1 MAVGTPYQRVYGCMT
16 GFGSFLMRKAATSI
30 TTSRKGGGRYAKKPA
45 QKEERG
51 TLYKAVSQFSIDKK
65 KGAGEMEKKKY
76 IRFGEVPKSE
86 KSVNFINLSFDES
99 ANFNYE
105 VEQGNID
112 EAYSLIPPDALEDGV
127 SVFDCDKHSIPILS
141 SLRLV
146 KSLLARLDS
155 AIYLVEGEEV
165 GRGQDGEPLIRSVTI
180 VKKRRI
186 KKEILLDLVLEVLI
200 KNFENASFD
209 APKEVDSYQIYE
221 FGGRE
226 RVNKK
231 SGERVSEYEEVA
243 NPAEWVLSPLKVRYC
258 WMGWT
263 FSNPVKDFAD

>member
-1 MAVGTPYQRVYGCMT
+1 
-16 GFGSFLMRKAATSI
+16 
-30 TTSRKGGGRYAKKPA
+30 
-45 QKEERG
+45 
-51 TLYKAVSQFSIDKK
+51 
-65 KGAGEMEKKKY
+65 MEKRKEY
-76 IRFGEVPKSE
+76 IRFGEIPKSG
-86 KSVNFINLSFDES
+86 KSVNFIKMSFDES

-105 VEQGNID
+105 IEQGNID
-112 EAYSLIPPDALEDGV
+112 EAYSLITPDTLEDGV
-127 SVFDCDKHSIPILS
+127 SVFDCDKHSMMPILS

-186 KKEILLDLVLEVLI
+186 KKETLIDLVLEVLL

-209 APKEVDSYQIYE
+209 ASKEVGSCQVHE
-221 FGGRE
+221 FGGRQ
-226 RVNKK
+226 RINKK
-231 SGERVSEYEEVA
+231 TGERVSEYEEVA

>member
-1 MAVGTPYQRVYGCMT
+1 
-16 GFGSFLMRKAATSI
+16 
-30 TTSRKGGGRYAKKPA
+30 
-45 QKEERG
+45 
-51 TLYKAVSQFSIDKK
+51 
-65 KGAGEMEKKKY
+65 MEKRKKY
-76 IRFGEVPKSE
+76 IRFGEIPKSG
-86 KSVNFINLSFDES
+86 KSVNFIKMSFDES

-105 VEQGNID
+105 IEQGNIG
-112 EAYSLIPPDALEDGV
+112 EAYDLVSSDALEDGV
-127 SVFDCDKHSIPILS
+127 SVFDCDKHSMMPILS
-141 SLRLV
+141 NLRLV

-186 KKEILLDLVLEVLI
+186 KKETLIDLVLEVLI

-209 APKEVDSYQIYE
+209 ASKEVSSCQMHE
-221 FGGRE
+221 FGGRQ
-226 RVNKK
+226 RINKRT
-231 SGERVSEYEEVA
+231 GERVSEYEEVA

>member
-1 MAVGTPYQRVYGCMT
+1 
-16 GFGSFLMRKAATSI
+16 
-30 TTSRKGGGRYAKKPA
+30 
-45 QKEERG
+45 
-51 TLYKAVSQFSIDKK
+51 
-65 KGAGEMEKKKY
+65 MEKRKEY
-76 IRFGEVPKSE
+76 IRFGEIPKSG

-105 VEQGNID
+105 IEQGNIG
-112 EAYSLIPPDALEDGV
+112 EAYDLVSSDALEDGV
-127 SVFDCDKHSIPILS
+127 SVFDCNGDSFLPVLS
-141 SLRLV
+141 NLRLV

-155 AIYLVEGEEV
+155 AIYLAEGEEV

-180 VKKRRI
+180 IKKRRI
-186 KKEILLDLVLEVLI
+186 KKEVLLDLVLEVLL
-200 KNFENASFD
+200 KSFENAAFD
-209 APKEVDSYQIYE
+209 ASKEVDSYQIYE
-221 FGGRE
+221 FGGWE

>member
-1 MAVGTPYQRVYGCMT
+1 
-16 GFGSFLMRKAATSI
+16 
-30 TTSRKGGGRYAKKPA
+30 
-45 QKEERG
+45 
-51 TLYKAVSQFSIDKK
+51 
-65 KGAGEMEKKKY
+65 MEKRKKY
-76 IRFGEVPKSE
+76 IRFGEIPKSG
-86 KSVNFINLSFDES
+86 KSVNFIKMSFDES

-105 VEQGNID
+105 IEQGNID
-112 EAYSLIPPDALEDGV
+112 EAYNLVPSDALEDGV
-127 SVFDCDKHSIPILS
+127 SVFDCNGDSFLPVLS

-186 KKEILLDLVLEVLI
+186 KKETLLDLVLEVLL
-200 KNFENASFD
+200 KSFENASFD
-209 APKEVDSYQIYE
+209 ASKEVDSCQIYE
-221 FGGRE
+221 FGGRQ
-226 RVNKK
+226 RINKK
-231 SGERVSEYEEVA
+231 TGERVSEYEEVA